1 MKAIMVMF
9 DSLNRAL
16 LEPYGCTWTKTP
28 NFKRLAEKTI
38 RFDNCYAGSLPCIPA
53 RRELH
58 TGRYDF
64 LHRSW
69 GPLEPF
75 DDSMPELLRKN
86 GVYTHLVTDHIHY
99 FEDGGATYHNRY
111 SSWEIIRGQEGD
123 HWKATPELLQN
134 KIPPQNPEAVYFE
147 STGNLHK
154 HDVINRKFF
163 ADEEKTP
170 LAQTFITAMDF
181 MKDNHGED
189 DWFLQVE
196 CFDPHEPFYSP
207 DTYKA
212 LYPDDYKGPLFDW
225 PPYHHVT
232 EDSATVEH
240 LRNSYAALL
249 TMCDAWLGKFLDKM
263 DEYRLWDDT
272 LLIVNTDHG
281 YLLGEHGWWSKIVM
295 PCYDEIVHIPL
306 FIHDPRY
313 ARDGESR
320 KALVQTIDLPAT
332 LMDFFKVPLPHDMQG
347 KPLTPLIQENK
358 PVRDYAFFGIHG
370 AHVNITDGEYVY
382 MKAPVNQDNSPLF
395 EYTLMPVH
403 MRCFFTVEDLQ
414 KMMISKP
421 FGFTKG
427 CPLLRIP
434 KKSNFGNTDFSFLL
448 SDNKN
453 TTRRI
458 DNNDLLNAANFGDKL
473 YDIKNDPR
481 QGEELN
487 DIAMETRMA
496 NLLVRAM
503 RENEAPEE
511 QYERIGLKK
520 DRPVTE
526 EDIRK
531 IHERAGKANLP
542 LILDEY
548 DWDRAAVN
556 TYKALLMFI
565 PEPER
570 EKASRHITE
579 ALTAAAGKPGERD
592 IDCAMVNA
600 ALPLVIPEPYRAMV
614 SYFIGLAGRVA

>member
-28 NFKRLAEKTI
+28 NFKRLAEKTV

-58 TGRYDF
+58 TGRYNF

-75 DDSMPELLRKN
+75 DDSMPELLQKN
-86 GVYTHLVTDHIHY
+86 GVYTHLITDHIHY

-111 SSWEIIRGQEGD
+111 GSWEIIRGQEGD
-123 HWKATPELLQN
+123 HWKVTPELLQN
-134 KIPPQNPEAVYFE
+134 QIVPQNMEAVYFE
-147 STGNLHK
+147 STGDLHR
-154 HDVINRKFF
+154 HDVVNRTFF
-163 ADEEKTP
+163 TGEEKTP
-170 LAQTFITAMDF
+170 LAQTFTAAVEFMDR
-181 MKDNHGED
+181 NHGED
-189 DWFLQVE
+189 NWFLQIE
-196 CFDPHEPFYSP
+196 CFDPHEPFCAPEKYR
-207 DTYKA
+207 A
-212 LYPDDYKGPLFDW
+212 LYPDDYRGPLFDW

-232 EDSATVEH
+232 EDSAAAEH

-249 TMCDAWLGKFLDKM
+249 SMCDAWLGKFLDKM
-263 DEYRLWDDT
+263 DEYALWDDT

-295 PCYDEIVHIPL
+295 PCYDEIVHTPL
-306 FIHDPRY
+306 FMRDPRC
-313 ARDGESR
+313 AKDGEAR

-332 LMDFFKVPLPHDMQG
+332 LLDFFHVPVPAYMQG
-347 KPLTPLIQENK
+347 KPLA
-358 PVRDYAFFGIHG
+358 PVIREDLPIRDYALFGIHG

-382 MKAPVNQDNSPLF
+382 MKAPAGQDNGPLF

-403 MRCFFTVEDLQ
+403 MRCLFNAEDLQ
-414 KMMISKP
+414 KAALAKP
-421 FGFTKG
+421 FSFTRG
-427 CPLLRIP
+427 CPVLKIP
-434 KKSNFGNTDFSFLL
+434 KKSNFGGADFSFLL
-448 SDNKN
+448 NDNKN
-453 TTRRI
+453 SPRRI

-473 YDIKNDPR
+473 FDIKRDPR
-481 QGEELN
+481 QEKELG
-487 DIAMETRMA
+487 DIAAEARMA

-503 RENEAPEE
+503 RENEAPGE
-511 QYERIGLKK
+511 QYERIGLRK

-526 EDIRK
+526 DDIRR
-531 IHERAGKANLP
+531 IHEGAGDERFQ
-542 LILDEY
+542 LISGGY
-548 DWDRAAVN
+548 NWDRPAVN

-570 EKASRHITE
+570 EKAGRRIAS
-579 ALTAAAGKPGERD
+579 ALADAAGKRGARN

-600 ALPLVIPEPYRAMV
+600 AVPLVIPEPYRAMV
-614 SYFIGLAGRVA
+614 SYFIGLAGRVG